1 VLLSDNLNLDRGKA
15 EAGKVELKKMVVR
28 FKDVKGNVHEHAFPG
43 RADKKWD
50 NDGWIASLNKWRYQ
64 TLSRKFKYDPT
75 IKRGHRGKWTMQEKV
90 FIQGEILKRV
100 EKNGD
105 RLVGEDWK
113 AVAEGH
119 NERFAGTVVKK
130 GEQLL
135 KGVAVKDYTIT
146 TRSQLAIRAAFDKMP
161 DLVQMVDELIAQYTD
176 DDGTDEEGEP
186 MEGVIIEGK
195 YGGELDH
202 HLEDPSD
209 DEDDGQRPASN
220 QTGAILVEGAC

>member
-1 VLLSDNLNLDRGKA
+1 
-15 EAGKVELKKMVVR
+15 
-28 FKDVKGNVHEHAFPG
+28 
-43 RADKKWD
+43 
-50 NDGWIASLNKWRYQ
+50 LNKWRYQ

-75 IKRGHRGKWTMQEKV
+75 IKRGHRGKWSMKEKV
-90 FIQGEILKRV
+90 FLQGEILKRV

-105 RLVGEDWK
+105 RLLGEDWK
-113 AVAEGH
+113 AVAKAH
-119 NERFAGTVVKK
+119 SERFAGTIVKK

-161 DLVQMVDELIAQYTD
+161 DLVEMVDELVAQYTD
-176 DDGTDEEGEP
+176 DDGTDEEEGEP
-186 MEGVIIEGK
+186 MEGVIIEDKHGD
-195 YGGELDH
+195 ELDH